1 MGRKP
6 GRRPAVSAARRLF
19 ELLERRTLLSITW
32 ADRADSDFGLVYGP
46 AAPAAE
52 RVVDYAIGSWNRV
65 APGADL
71 NVSLYAYR
79 PGVAFPQD
87 QARNRLNQ
95 DLAAHPSAL
104 GETLVTQRHPNGDP
118 AAAAVVLRDGPK
130 YGWYLDP
137 DPAADTEF
145 DPAYVTRPITE
156 FYAQGSFTG
165 FDFLSTVLHETG
177 HALEFQ

>member
-1 MGRKP
+1 MRSGPGGAGWKSGPCGSRVRVTRRGTPGQCGANAGPTDGGQAMGRKP

-52 RVVDYAIGSWNRV
+52 RVVDYALGLWNRV

-104 GETLVTQRHPNGDP
+104 GETLVTQRHP
-118 AAAAVVLRDGPK
+118 
-130 YGWYLDP
+130 
-137 DPAADTEF
+137 
-145 DPAYVTRPITE
+145 
-156 FYAQGSFTG
+156 
-165 FDFLSTVLHETG
+165 
-177 HALEFQ
+177 